1 MRTVKIP
8 ECPYKLFEN
17 IRDII
22 LETAPWATLKESYS
36 TQLHIAVFTFNDSQ
50 YIPEDLK
57 PFMLEPPAD
66 MNSINEKV
74 RFQCS
79 EDLEEIMNRMKS
91 TGYISTIAGYGE
103 DKKPES

>member
-17 IRDII
+17 IRDIL

-36 TQLHIAVFTFNDSQ
+36 TQLHLAVFTFNDTR

-57 PFMLEPPAD
+57 PFMIEPPAD
-66 MNSINEKV
+66 MDSINEKMQ
-74 RFQCS
+74 FQCAGQ
-79 EDLEEIMNRMKS
+79 LEEITKRMTS
-91 TGYISTIAGYGE
+91 SGYISTIAGYGG
-103 DKKPES
+103 DKEPE